1 MGDVLLNTD
10 ETFFDQTLEDMGIEN
25 DDIVTLIEPENIE
38 ASGGTWFDKTINIKF
53 IKLSNNYI
61 YKNDNPEI
69 FGY

>member
-10 ETFFDQTLEDMGIEN
+10 ETFFGQTLEDMGIEN

-38 ASGGTWFDKTINIKF
+38 ASGGIWFDKIINIKF

-61 YKNDNPEI
+61 YKNDNP
-69 FGY
+69 

>member
-1 MGDVLLNTD
+1 
-10 ETFFDQTLEDMGIEN
+10 MGIEN

-61 YKNDNPEI
+61 YKNDNP
-69 FGY
+69 